1 MDTDDLSEDEE
12 MLLGMDMVLLEVEKD
27 VTRNTFYVSLLVALH
42 GLTFLFFAWM
52 ANDFLMTVVA
62 GLIGG
67 IIFLIGLLVTFLNFK
82 TRLKMFAKIEEMKE
96 AHPALEPDSTI
107 AEYST
112 FNTSENNESQ

>member
-12 MLLGMDMVLLEVEKD
+12 MLLGMDMVLFEVEKD
-27 VTRNTFYVSLLVALH
+27 VARNTFYVSLLVALH

-52 ANDFLMTVVA
+52 ADSGLMTVVA

-67 IIFLIGLLVTFLNFK
+67 IIFLFGIFVTWTNFK
-82 TRLKMFAKIEEMKE
+82 ARLKMFAKIEEMKE

-112 FNTSENNESQ
+112 LNTSENDDN